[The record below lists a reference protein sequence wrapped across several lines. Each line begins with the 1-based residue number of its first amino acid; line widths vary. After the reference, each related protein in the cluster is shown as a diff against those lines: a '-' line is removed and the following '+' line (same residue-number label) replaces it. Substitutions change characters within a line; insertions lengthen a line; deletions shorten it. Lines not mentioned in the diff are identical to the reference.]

1 MLKLYTAQLYKINQ
15 SDPFVLNITR
25 GSAKTKFGK
34 KLAPTHALYRGHKFY
49 NGDMR
54 FKNYEPLSDEQYT
67 ERYYALLRPR
77 YGANKEL
84 FHDALRQ
91 EKLILCCYC
100 AKGKFCHRH
109 LAVDI
114 LSIIAQSQN
123 IPIQICGEI

>member
-1 MLKLYTAQLYKINQ
+1 MLKLYTSRINNT
-15 SDPFVLNITR
+15 DPSALNIT
-25 GSAKTKFGK
+25 SASATTALGRY
-34 KLAPTHALYRGHKFY
+34 LAPTKALYRGHKFY
-49 NGDMR
+49 NGDER
-54 FKNYEPLSDEQYT
+54 FKNYTPLSDEQYT

-77 YGANKEL
+77 YRGNKEL
-84 FHDALRQ
+84 FHEALRQ

-114 LSIIAQSQN
+114 LKLIAESQN